1 VGSYANPCYIA
12 AYELCFCLDWEPAET
27 TLISL
32 GTGRDP
38 HTLESGDAD
47 RFRAWNWLGPILGAF
62 LQSAD
67 DQQVHLVRTF
77 FEQLDFR
84 RFQVDFSEPIKSD
97 DPSKA
102 RFLMMISTGHWRLR
116 QNALYVHSKMLKITK
131 IKR

>member
-1 VGSYANPCYIA
+1 
-12 AYELCFCLDWEPAET
+12 
-27 TLISL
+27 L

-84 RFQVDFSEPIKSD
+84 RFQVGKILNDDIDRALEIKA
-97 DPSKA
+97 K
-102 RFLMMISTGHWRLR
+102 RTLR
-116 QNALYVHSKMLKITK
+116 AF
-131 IKR
+131 